1 LKELT
6 VARIERELGFNRK
19 SAFIAT
25 DEFEIQL
32 NSIIQTELTKRCD
45 FSKGKSKREMWEVEA
60 HFKSRVVAL
69 DFRVLI
75 RVDLQ
80 ISSINI
86 STAVIT

>member
-1 LKELT
+1 
-6 VARIERELGFNRK
+6 
-19 SAFIAT
+19 
-25 DEFEIQL
+25 
-32 NSIIQTELTKRCD
+32 
-45 FSKGKSKREMWEVEA
+45 MWEVEA
-60 HFKSRVVAL
+60 HFKSRAVAL